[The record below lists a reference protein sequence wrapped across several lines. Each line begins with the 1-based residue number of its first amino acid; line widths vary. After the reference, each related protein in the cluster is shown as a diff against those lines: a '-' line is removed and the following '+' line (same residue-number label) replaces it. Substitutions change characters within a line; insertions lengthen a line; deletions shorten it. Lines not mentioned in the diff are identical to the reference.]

1 VASLHPELLLAGLLL
16 AAACGA
22 PAKRPVR
29 ELPPDEAALR
39 TPTLVRAQRVRLVLS
54 DRWREQA
61 RLTAASI
68 DRSDPR
74 SVRATG
80 NARFRL
86 LGLHVEAGGELDV
99 RWLANHENYLLYA
112 DQVELF
118 RQERDKPYRTSHLSA
133 LAIANDKVS
142 FFQQ

>member
-1 VASLHPELLLAGLLL
+1 M
-16 AAACGA
+16 
-22 PAKRPVR
+22 
-29 ELPPDEAALR
+29 
-39 TPTLVRAQRVRLVLS
+39 PTLVRAQRVRLVLS

-86 LGLHVEAGGELDV
+86 LGLQVEAGGELDI

-112 DQVELF
+112 DQVDLF
-118 RQERDKPYRTSHLSA
+118 RQERGKPYWTTHLSA
-133 LAIANDKVS
+133 LSISNDKVS